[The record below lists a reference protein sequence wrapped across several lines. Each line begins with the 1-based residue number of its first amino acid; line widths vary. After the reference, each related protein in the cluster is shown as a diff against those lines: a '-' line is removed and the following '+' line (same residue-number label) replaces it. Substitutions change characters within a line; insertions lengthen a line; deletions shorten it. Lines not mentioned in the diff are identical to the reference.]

1 MAFKPRV
8 HTVHNPKWKTPVRTV
23 ENRWDLLYSDYPD
36 VYREFASVTGKPAKQ
51 VHELFDFEAKLVVDA
66 GSGTGKSSFRVAP
79 VAKMVYG
86 IEIEDSMIS
95 VAKRE
100 LRKRHLTNV
109 CFLRGDARSMPLK
122 DDSVDIVMGITLAIY
137 PPEGF
142 RDFVREATRVVRD
155 GGLIVTQDVAPGW
168 YGGELCRVIRNENEL
183 RFIDRLLVKEFGFG
197 HKDVYSTSDYG
208 SVGRMLRTYGFI
220 FGKNAIDYIIEHGKT
235 SIKWKN
241 RYHYKVVKKHP
252 ERRMSSRSDSDL
264 TSNYSDPP
272 IDPTRTRS

>member
-1 MAFKPRV
+1 MAFKLRV
-8 HTVHNPKWKTPVRTV
+8 HTVHHPKWKTPVRTV
-23 ENRWDLLYSDYPD
+23 ENRWDLLYRDFPE
-36 VYREFASVTGKPAKQ
+36 VYREFSSVRGKPPKQ
-51 VHELFDFEAKLVVDA
+51 VHELFDFVDKVVVDV
-66 GSGTGKSSFRVAP
+66 GSGTGISTFRVAP
-79 VAKMVYG
+79 MARRVYG
-86 IEIEDSMIS
+86 IEMEGSMIS

-100 LRKRHLTNV
+100 LKKRRLTNV
-109 CFLRGDARSMPLK
+109 SFLRGDARSMPLR
-122 DDSVDIVMGITLAIY
+122 DDAVDIVMGITLAIY

-183 RFIDRLLVKEFGFG
+183 QFIDRLLVKEFGFG

-241 RYHYKVVKKHP
+241 RYHFKVVEKHP
-252 ERRMSSRSDSDL
+252 KRRISSRSGWVL
-264 TSNYSDPP
+264 TSN
-272 IDPTRTRS
+272 